1 MKPLHGLAA
10 IFALLAGTAAP
21 ALAVE
26 FTTSSTTGKGLLFF
40 PVRGETPRL
49 GPLSV
54 DLGMRFA
61 PYLSEAL
68 GPSRIHAGLS
78 EVTSSLVDASSHL
91 YYHHQLADIE
101 FLGRFNPVVA
111 PYVGMRYLGVPTTE
125 GTVSLT
131 GAGPGASAAV
141 SYSQFT
147 GVDYGVRAYTDLPL
161 GFRAFAN
168 VGLTTLLGGGWDTR
182 VNSPDVTGAG
192 RVATHNMTMPAFAV
206 GADWTFFDVIALNAS
221 YELFTLPT
229 GLRAQ
234 GTALPVGQTTLNA
247 INLGARILFVRF

>member
-1 MKPLHGLAA
+1 MNLLHGLAA
-10 IFALLAGTAAP
+10 FIAALAASAAP

-26 FTTSSTTGKGLLFF
+26 FTSSSTTGKGLLFF

-49 GPLSV
+49 GPISV
-54 DLGMRFA
+54 DLGVRFA
-61 PYLSEAL
+61 PYLSDAL
-68 GPSRIHAGLS
+68 GPSQLHAGMS
-78 EVTSSLVDASSHL
+78 ELTSSLVDASSHL
-91 YYHHQLADIE
+91 YYHYQLADIE
-101 FLGRFNPVVA
+101 FLGRFNPVIA
-111 PYVGMRYLGVPTTE
+111 PYVGARYLGVPTSE
-125 GTVSLT
+125 GTVSLSNAGV
-131 GAGPGASAAV
+131 GAGAAV

-147 GVDYGVRAYTDLPL
+147 GVDYGVRAYTELPL

-182 VNSPDVTGAG
+182 VNSADVTGAR
-192 RVATHNMTMPAFAV
+192 RVATNNLTMPGFAI
-206 GADWTFFDVIALNAS
+206 GADWSFYDVIALNAS

-229 GLRAQ
+229 GLRSQ